1 MQREGERERGRRE
14 SERVYERVRVFV
26 LCEMNT
32 LKRLLIVE
40 LILPQSLKS
49 IATS

>member
-1 MQREGERERGRRE
+1 MQREGGREGGGR
-14 SERVYERVRVFV
+14 VNERVRVFV